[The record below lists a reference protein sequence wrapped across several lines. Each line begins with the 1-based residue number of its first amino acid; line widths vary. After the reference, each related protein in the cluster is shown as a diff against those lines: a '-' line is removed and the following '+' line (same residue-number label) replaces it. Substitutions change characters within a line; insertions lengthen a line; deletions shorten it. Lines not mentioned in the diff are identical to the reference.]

1 MDDLDLGISNQQS
14 AVMTVQALVGAI
26 DNMANEL
33 SGDELFSEL
42 ENAEYK
48 EAFELFDKVSV
59 TQSLQCRT
67 GYTTDRL

>member
-1 MDDLDLGISNQQS
+1 MDDLDPAISNQQS

-59 TQSLQCRT
+59 TQSLRCCT
-67 GYTTDRL
+67 